1 MQYSL
6 AGQTTI
12 SVGRYNSFMVS
23 VRCVLVNVSPSW
35 VAVLLIAITTFHP
48 SAQGQFDSRS
58 GSVSFYVSPN
68 GSDNNPG
75 TDAKPFATLTKARA
89 AVHQLRP
96 TRQAGGVTVWVHGG
110 LYVLSETFALDSED
124 SGTADSPV
132 VYRAVEGETP
142 RIFGGVR
149 VAGGEFGPVS
159 DPAIVANLAP
169 EARGHVVQAKLSA
182 AAGTR
187 AYPDFFRGNGGLFR
201 LLMDDRVMPL
211 SRWPNSGYTTMESVI
226 ESGIT
231 PVAGGTFVYREEV
244 ASHAERWKNAIAN
257 GRLWLTGF
265 WRVPFEVSSI
275 RVARMDS
282 AHRTM
287 TFAAPNPNGI
297 GSKYVDMVNGTR
309 HGSGKEQYYASNLV
323 EEIDRPG
330 EWSYDFKT
338 QTIFFWPPSAGV
350 LEGHELLLANL
361 NDPVISV
368 EGAKYVTLQ
377 GLTVEGSIHEGIRIK
392 DGGHDTVAGCVIR
405 NTGGGGVDVEG
416 GIANRVQSNDLL
428 HLGSY
433 GIRLVAGDRKR
444 LIAGDATADNNHIF
458 YIGEQER
465 ITEGVYLGGVGNK
478 ATHNL
483 IHDAP
488 YNGINYAGNDQY
500 MALNEIHH
508 IGLDAGDLGIFYT
521 NGDWAAQGNRIE
533 HNFGHDSPNANG
545 SYIDDG
551 ASGRSTVGNV
561 FYKLAS
567 GIFMGGGHNNLV
579 EGNLIV
585 DCRIGIHIDNR
596 GVARH
601 YDSSAKHLV
610 NTLQTIDPN
619 APPWST
625 RYPNFL
631 KGIVEDPTQPT
642 NNTVIGNA
650 LVGDSIPYQLNAP
663 AAVDHDRNPVIAS
676 DPGFMD
682 VATLDL
688 RLKSSSAIRQQL
700 PAFPPIP
707 MAEIG
712 LYRDA
717 YRLTLPTD
725 AETGRM
731 IDRNGSQSFDSNVD
745 VKASDRIAAPKP

>member
-1 MQYSL
+1 MRLRSISALLVCVSL
-6 AGQTTI
+6 
-12 SVGRYNSFMVS
+12 
-23 VRCVLVNVSPSW
+23 
-35 VAVLLIAITTFHP
+35 P
-48 SAQGQFDSRS
+48 SAGLLSQGLTSHSHVD
-58 GSVSFYVSPN
+58 FYVSPS

-89 AVHQLRP
+89 AV
-96 TRQAGGVTVWVHGG
+96 RQSRTTGNAPGVTVWVHGG
-110 LYVLSETFALDSED
+110 LYLLDQTFALTGAD

-132 VYRAVEGETP
+132 VYRAVAGETP
-142 RIFGGVR
+142 RIFGGER
-149 VAGGEFGPVS
+149 IASTDFKPVS
-159 DPAIVANLAP
+159 DPKMVANLAP
-169 EARGHVVQAKLSA
+169 EARGHVVQATLP
-182 AAGTR
+182 AGHAVTR

-211 SRWPNSGYTTMESVI
+211 SRWPNNGYTTMESVI

-231 PVAGGTFVYREEV
+231 PAAGGTFVYREEV
-244 ASHAERWKNAIAN
+244 ASHAERWKDAVAS

-275 RVARMDS
+275 RVARMDN

-297 GSKYVDMVNGTR
+297 GSKYVEMVNGTR
-309 HGSGKEQYYASNLV
+309 HGNGKEQYYAFNLV

-338 QTIFFWPPSAGV
+338 QTIFFWPPAPDA

-361 NDPVISV
+361 SEPVISMDR
-368 EGAKYVTLQ
+368 AKYVTLQ
-377 GLTVEGSIHEGIRIK
+377 GLTVEGSIREGIRIQ
-392 DGGHDTVAGCVIR
+392 DGDHTSVAGCVIL
-405 NTGGGGVDVEG
+405 NTGAGGIDVEG
-416 GIANRVQSNDLL
+416 GVGNRVQSNDLM

-433 GIRLVAGDRKR
+433 GIRLVAGDRR
-444 LIAGDATADNNHIF
+444 MLLSGDATADNNHIF

-465 ITEGVYLGGVGNK
+465 ITEGIYLGGVGNK

-551 ASGRSTVGNV
+551 ASGRTTVGNV

-567 GIFMGGGHNNLV
+567 GIFMGGGHNNVV

-601 YDSSAKHLV
+601 YDSAARHLAGM
-610 NTLQTIDPN
+610 LQTIQPN

-631 KGIVEDPTQPT
+631 KGIVEDPTEPT
-642 NNTVIGNA
+642 NNTVVANA
-650 LVGDSIPYQLNAP
+650 LFGESIPYQLNAP
-663 AAVDHDRNPVIAS
+663 ASVDHDKNPVIAG
-676 DPGFMD
+676 DPGFVD
-682 VATLDL
+682 IASLDL
-688 RLKSSSAIRQQL
+688 RLKPSSAILKQL
-700 PAFPPIP
+700 PGFAAIP
-707 MAEIG
+707 MQEMG
-712 LYRDA
+712 LYRDT
-717 YRLTLPTD
+717 YRRVLPTD

-731 IDRNGSQSFDSNVD
+731 MDRTGSQSFDSNVD
-745 VKASDRIAAPKP
+745 VKASDRIAIPKP

>member
-1 MQYSL
+1 MKFGYLSAL
-6 AGQTTI
+6 MMLVSI
-12 SVGRYNSFMVS
+12 PSVGLLSQAPQVHNP
-23 VRCVLVNVSPSW
+23 VN
-35 VAVLLIAITTFHP
+35 
-48 SAQGQFDSRS
+48 
-58 GSVSFYVSPN
+58 FYVSTS
-68 GSDNNPG
+68 GDDTNPG
-75 TDAKPFATLTKARA
+75 TDSRPFATLTRARA
-89 AVHQLRP
+89 AVRKANATEHS
-96 TRQAGGVTVWVHGG
+96 GSVTVWIHGG
-110 LYVLSETFALDSED
+110 LYLLNEPFKITAAD
-124 SGTADSPV
+124 SGTPESPV
-132 VYRAVEGETP
+132 VYRAVAGETP
-142 RIFGGVR
+142 RIFGGAR
-149 VAGGEFGPVS
+149 VASSDFKPVS
-159 DPAIVANLAP
+159 DPAILPNLAP
-169 EARGHVVQAKLSA
+169 EARGHVLQARLSA
-182 AAGTR
+182 AHSGTQ

-201 LLMDDRVMPL
+201 LLMDDHVMPL

-244 ASHAERWKNAIAN
+244 AARAERWKDAIAS

-275 RVARMDS
+275 RVARIDS
-282 AHRTM
+282 DRRTM

-297 GSKYVDMVNGTR
+297 GSKYVEMVNGTR
-309 HGSGKEQYYASNLV
+309 HGSGKEQYYAFNLV

-330 EWSYDFKT
+330 EWSYDFKK
-338 QTIFFWPPSAGV
+338 QTLFFWPPTPDAV
-350 LEGHELLLANL
+350 EGHELLLANL
-361 NDPVISV
+361 SEPVISLD
-368 EGAKYVTLQ
+368 GAKYITLQ
-377 GLTVEGSIHEGIRIK
+377 GLTVEGSIHEGIRVK
-392 DGGHDTVAGCVIR
+392 DGEHNTVAGCVIR
-405 NTGGGGVDVEG
+405 NTGGGGIDIEG
-416 GIANRVQSNDLL
+416 GLGNRVQSNDLM

-433 GIRLVAGDRKR
+433 GIRLVAGDRKT
-444 LIAGDATADNNHIF
+444 LTAGDAIADNNHIF

-465 ITEGVYLGGVGNK
+465 ITEGIYLGGVGNK

-488 YNGINYAGNDQY
+488 YNGINYQGNDQY

-533 HNFGHDSPNANG
+533 YNFGHDSPNANG

-567 GIFMGGGHNNLV
+567 GIFMGGGHNNHV

-601 YDSSAKHLV
+601 YDSSAKHL
-610 NTLQTIDPN
+610 TSALQTINPN
-619 APPWST
+619 SPPWST

-650 LVGDSIPYQLNAP
+650 LIGNSISYQINAP
-663 AAVDHDRNPVIAS
+663 AEVDHDKNPLFTGDA
-676 DPGFMD
+676 GFMD
-682 VATLDL
+682 IATLDL
-688 RLKSSSAIRQQL
+688 RLKPSSPILQQL
-700 PAFPPIP
+700 PGFPAIP
-707 MAEIG
+707 MKDIG

-717 YRLTLPTD
+717 YRHTLPSD
-725 AETGRM
+725 EETGRM
-731 IDRNGSQSFDSNVD
+731 IDRNVLQQFDSNVD
-745 VKASDRIAAPKP
+745 VKASDRIAVPKP

>member
-1 MQYSL
+1 MRFPFLSAL
-6 AGQTTI
+6 LMI
-12 SVGRYNSFMVS
+12 VS
-23 VRCVLVNVSPSW
+23 IPSTCLCSQ
-35 VAVLLIAITTFHP
+35 VPPAHNP
-48 SAQGQFDSRS
+48 
-58 GSVSFYVSPN
+58 VSFHVSPN
-68 GSDNNPG
+68 GSDNDPG
-75 TDAKPFATLTKARA
+75 TDSRPFASLIKARA
-89 AVHQLRP
+89 AVRKAHAEGNSGP
-96 TRQAGGVTVWVHGG
+96 VTVWVHGG
-110 LYVLSETFALDSED
+110 LYLLNQTFALTGED
-124 SGTADSPV
+124 SGTADNPV
-132 VYRAVEGETP
+132 IYRAVAGETP
-142 RIFGGVR
+142 RIFGGAR
-149 VAGGEFGPVS
+149 VASSDFRPVS
-159 DPAIVANLAP
+159 DATVVANLAP

-182 AAGTR
+182 AAGMTR
-187 AYPDFFRGNGGLFR
+187 AYPDLFRGNGGLFR

-211 SRWPNSGYTTMESVI
+211 SRWPNVGYTTMESVI

-231 PVAGGTFVYREEV
+231 PVAGGTFVYREEA
-244 ASHAERWKNAIAN
+244 ASHAERWKDAIAS

-265 WRVPFEVSSI
+265 WRVPFEVTSI
-275 RVARMDS
+275 RVARIDT

-297 GSKYVDMVNGTR
+297 GSKYVEMVNGTR
-309 HGSGKEQYYASNLV
+309 HGNGKEQYYAFNLV

-338 QTIFFWPPSAGV
+338 QTIFFWPPAPDS
-350 LEGHELLLANL
+350 LDRHELLLANL
-361 NDPVISV
+361 SEPVISMY
-368 EGAKYVTLQ
+368 GAKYVTLQ
-377 GLTVEGSIHEGIRIK
+377 GLTVEGSVHEGIRIQ
-392 DGGHDTVAGCVIR
+392 DGDHDTVAGCVIR
-405 NTGGGGVDVEG
+405 NTGGGGIDVEG
-416 GIANRVQSNDLL
+416 GLGDRVQSSDLM

-433 GIRLVAGDRKR
+433 GIRLVAGDRKM

-465 ITEGVYLGGVGNK
+465 ITEGIYLGGVGNK

-551 ASGRSTVGNV
+551 ASGRTTVGNV

-579 EGNLIV
+579 EGNLMV

-601 YDSSAKHLV
+601 YDSTAHHLISM
-610 NTLQTIDPN
+610 LQTIAPN
-619 APPWST
+619 SPPWST

-642 NNTVIGNA
+642 NNTVLGNA

-663 AAVDHDRNPVIAS
+663 AEVDRDRTPVIAG

-682 VATLDL
+682 VAKLDL
-688 RLKSSSAIRQQL
+688 RLKPSSAILQQL
-700 PAFPPIP
+700 PAFPAIP
-707 MAEIG
+707 MQEIG
-712 LYRDA
+712 LYRDT
-717 YRLTLPTD
+717 YRRTLPSD

-745 VKASDRIAAPKP
+745 VKASDRIAVPKP